1 VKRTS
6 LAIIS
11 LVCLLCLSGCFAFLK
26 GKTTKTDASPQEL
39 FKAAEDAFQKKNY
52 AEAVELFERLKSSQP
67 DFEKITEVY
76 QRIADGFFN
85 LGQYEEAIS
94 RYLQFLELYP
104 NHEERHRTRYMIG
117 MCYFNRI
124 KGVDWDASMVQRAEA
139 AFKQVAE
146 DADAGQWK
154 AKAEEKYKECR
165 KKLAE
170 GELYK
175 AKSYISTT
183 QYKAAQI
190 AAQRILDQY
199 GGLGLDKEAQ
209 AILDK
214 VKGKVKDK

>member
-1 VKRTS
+1 MKSIS
-6 LAIIS
+6 LAV
-11 LVCLLCLSGCFAFLK
+11 LTVACLLSLTGCFTFLK
-26 GKTTKTDASPQEL
+26 SKPVKSDASPQEL
-39 FKAAEDAFQKKNY
+39 FKSAEDAFQKKSY

-67 DFEKITEVY
+67 DFDKITEVY

-85 LGQYEEAIS
+85 LAQYEEAIS

-117 MCYFNRI
+117 MCYFNRV
-124 KGVDWDASMVQRAEA
+124 KGVDWDSSMIQRAEA

-146 DADAGQWK
+146 DSDAGQWRT
-154 AKAEEKYKECR
+154 KAEEKYKECR

-175 AKSYISTT
+175 AKSYISTS
-183 QYKAAQI
+183 QYKAAKV

-199 GGLGLDKEAQ
+199 GDLGFEKEAK

-214 VKGKVKDK
+214 LKDK